1 MAEDDLVAVEDAWKA
16 VRETETKFR
25 TRLARQQSVGG
36 WGVLTGQPGG
46 DIEAIA
52 FLVLLEA
59 SKSARSDLK
68 GIMDQLKSINE
79 KKKKLRGALDAARD
93 KRPGGPPDSRA
104 LVDLDSFTQAI
115 ATLQVNAMVA
125 ELHADLDQMSEYSEM
140 DQLRLQMAMD
150 RLSKMIS
157 TLSNLLKKLA
167 DTQSAIA
174 QNMK

>member
-1 MAEDDLVAVEDAWKA
+1 MAEDNLVAVKDAWKA

-25 TRLARQQSVGG
+25 MRLGRQKRVGG
-36 WGVLTGQPGG
+36 WGVLAGQPEG

-68 GIMDQLKSINE
+68 GIMDQVKSINE
-79 KKKKLRGALDAARD
+79 KKKKLRETLDVARD
-93 KRPGGPPDSRA
+93 KRPGGLPDSRA
-104 LVDLDSFTQAI
+104 LVDLDSFVEAI
-115 ATLQVNAMVA
+115 ATLQVNAMVE

-150 RLSKMIS
+150 RLSKMMS

-167 DTQSAIA
+167 DTQSAII